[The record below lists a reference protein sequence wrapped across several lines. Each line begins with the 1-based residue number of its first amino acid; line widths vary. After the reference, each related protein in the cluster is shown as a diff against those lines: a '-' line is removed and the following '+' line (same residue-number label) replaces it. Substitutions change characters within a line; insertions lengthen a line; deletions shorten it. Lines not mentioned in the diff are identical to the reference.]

1 MGLAE
6 KLRGLLGGDAAPGP
20 GKIRVKVFMSGR
32 FGEGWQSV
40 DRTFTVP
47 AGTTLGGLLDATE
60 REGISLRD
68 AIAQSQHLRQ
78 TLMLNGERCPLD
90 ENVDRALGD
99 GDQVYLLS
107 PLAGG

>member
-1 MGLAE
+1 MGLGDR
-6 KLRGLLGGDAAPGP
+6 LRGLFGGDAAPGS
-20 GKIRVKVFMSGR
+20 GKIRIKVFMSGR

-40 DRTFTVP
+40 DRTFTLP
-47 AGTTLGGLLDATE
+47 AGATLGALLDESE
-60 REGISLRD
+60 RHGVSLRD

-90 ENVDRALGD
+90 ENLGRVLAD